1 MGQESTLAKTESLL
15 SYLVVYIQP
24 PKCENVS
31 NVDVFYF
38 DLTCDVISYREA
50 NKFRFRST
58 NLTGL

>member
-1 MGQESTLAKTESLL
+1 MAKTESLL